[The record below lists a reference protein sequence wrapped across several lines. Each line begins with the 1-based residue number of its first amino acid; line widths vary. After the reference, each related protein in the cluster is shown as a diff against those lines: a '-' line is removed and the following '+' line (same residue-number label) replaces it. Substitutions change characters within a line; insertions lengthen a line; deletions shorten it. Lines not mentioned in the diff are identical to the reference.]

1 MKENPKI
8 NKPTL
13 LCIYSAGHLVK
24 DWDLK
29 YLPLIR
35 PLFRVVIEL
44 RGSKAPVMVSA
55 E

>member
-1 MKENPKI
+1 MKENTKI

-13 LCIYSAGHLVK
+13 LCIYSAGYLVK
-24 DWDLK
+24 YWDLK

-35 PLFRVVIEL
+35 PLFRAVVEL
-44 RGSKAPVMVSA
+44 RGSKDPGMVSA